1 MNGET
6 SMIDRDR
13 LEHMLTIAPFHQ
25 WLGLTVKHFEP
36 GKLQL
41 EMPWRDEI
49 VSNPVIGSAHGG
61 VLASLIDL
69 SGLYVLLAMGHKA
82 KATVD
87 LRVDYHRPATQG
99 PLLASATVVKV
110 GRQISV
116 ADTRI
121 SALAARQARCLK
133 PNPDEVHTPQ
143 IYSAR
148 CARCSD
154 DRNDWKQRP

>member
-99 PLLASATVVKV
+99 PLLASDRHPNIGARSTASSLPETKPRRGPHSPNLLRKV
-110 GRQISV
+110 CQMF
-116 ADTRI
+116 
-121 SALAARQARCLK
+121 
-133 PNPDEVHTPQ
+133 
-143 IYSAR
+143 
-148 CARCSD
+148 
-154 DRNDWKQRP
+154 

>member
-1 MNGET
+1 MNDAT
-6 SMIDRDR
+6 SMINRDR
-13 LEHMLTIAPFHQ
+13 LENMLAIAPFHQ
-25 WLGLTVKHFEP
+25 WLGLTVKSFGP
-36 GKLQL
+36 GQLEL

-99 PLLASATVVKV
+99 PLLARAKVVKV

-121 SALAARQARCLK
+121 TGPDDKLLASGRGAYAC
-133 PNPDEVHTPQ
+133 
-143 IYSAR
+143 
-148 CARCSD
+148 
-154 DRNDWKQRP
+154 